1 MTAHRRENVQ
11 SAAPLQAIMTLAA
24 SAPAP
29 VYFLAGYRTQR
40 SLREMSIPVPSNVIL
55 VDPVGYDEI
64 LTLIVNSLG
73 VLTDSGTV
81 VEETC
86 VLGVPSIQMRKSTER
101 PQVYDARSSVKFD
114 PAEPDRYPPAQVF
127 QKLASLRGGEWRH
140 TLGEGRSSERI
151 FHDLLQRL
159 SENNFA
165 RHRPELYHLPVD
177 RSYQEDRL

>member
-1 MTAHRRENVQ
+1 MH
-11 SAAPLQAIMTLAA
+11 LAG

-40 SLREMSIPVPSNVIL
+40 SLREMSIAVPKNVIL

-114 PAEPDRYPPAQVF
+114 PAEVEHYPAQEVF
-127 QKLASLRGGEWRH
+127 RKLESLRGGEWRH
-140 TLGEGRSSERI
+140 ALGDGKSSQRI
-151 FHDLLQRL
+151 YQDLMRRL
-159 SENNFA
+159 KENEFN
-165 RHRPELYHLPVD
+165 RHRPENYHLPIA
-177 RSYQEDRL
+177 RSYGPDGL